1 MYAPS
6 FFLEFLKDL
15 NPKRLIF
22 LGMALYFVAAA
33 IGIISQD
40 FLGFLFSLVLL
51 GIAWCFSFNGGTFL
65 LNAISSPFKLKL
77 QELNALATFL
87 ANFIASLSVGGI
99 LASGGYIVLN
109 IVVLVAAFVFFML
122 IFNLYVNINY

>member
-1 MYAPS
+1 M
-6 FFLEFLKDL
+6 
-15 NPKRLIF
+15 
-22 LGMALYFVAAA
+22 
-33 IGIISQD
+33 IGFTSQD
-40 FLGFLFSLVLL
+40 FLGFWLSLVLV

-87 ANFIASLSVGGI
+87 ANLIASLSVGGI

-109 IVVLVAAFVFFML
+109 ITLLVWLRLCF
-122 IFNLYVNINY
+122 LYSFLNINKCFS

>member
-1 MYAPS
+1 
-6 FFLEFLKDL
+6 
-15 NPKRLIF
+15 
-22 LGMALYFVAAA
+22 MALYFVAAV
-33 IGIISQD
+33 IGIVSQD
-40 FLGFLFSLVLL
+40 FLGFWLSLVLV

-99 LASGGYIVLN
+99 LTSGGYIVLN
-109 IVVLVAAFVFFML
+109 ITLLVAVFVFFIL
-122 IFNLYVNINY
+122 IFKYK

>member
-1 MYAPS
+1 M
-6 FFLEFLKDL
+6 
-15 NPKRLIF
+15 
-22 LGMALYFVAAA
+22 
-33 IGIISQD
+33 
-40 FLGFLFSLVLL
+40 
-51 GIAWCFSFNGGTFL
+51 

-109 IVVLVAAFVFFML
+109 ITLLVAAFVFFML
-122 IFNLYVNINY
+122 IFKYK